1 MDILDKGGRSQVT
14 VLIQQRC
21 REDSLVVVVVIG
33 TLVVVPFLVVVES
46 GIIFESILAILIID
60 GKVDAAG
67 SETLVPL
74 GLRV

>member
-21 REDSLVVVVVIG
+21 REDSLFVVVVIE
-33 TLVVVPFLVVVES
+33 TLVVVPLHVVVVS
-46 GIIFESILAILIID
+46 KIIFESILAILIIN
-60 GKVDAAG
+60 GKVDTAG